1 MMSRSGR
8 RTQGI
13 LGVLL
18 ALTLVVFLLG
28 LVSTAG
34 GLLRWQWYIA
44 LGSLGVTILIGVMAG
59 MIRLWMRA
67 AALAS
72 QQNLLKRSEEL
83 SLSDVFAKAHNEER
97 QAERGNL
104 ELWMESLA
112 PKKRRKLL
120 VSKLED
126 TTLAAEALRIATAIG
141 MTAYVAER
149 AVKQGIL
156 SLVAEALREQH
167 ANPHW
172 EHAFDF
178 DELCALA
185 LAHDAT
191 NEAELAE
198 AIRLFVADTKPEH
211 RVDVLAATLPE
222 DLLAGSIVAYAAP
235 GELIELLERSK
246 VN

>member
-34 GLLRWQWYIA
+34 GLLRGQWYIA

-97 QAERGNL
+97 QAGTATSSCGWSR
-104 ELWMESLA
+104 WR
-112 PKKRRKLL
+112 PKKRSKLL

-156 SLVAEALREQH
+156 SLVAEALRAARQ
-167 ANPHW
+167 PTL

>member
-1 MMSRSGR
+1 MDAR
-8 RTQGI
+8 RCAGESAESAQAIGGT
-13 LGVLL
+13 L
-18 ALTLVVFLLG
+18 ALRCFCQSAQRGASSGARQPRAVDGVAGAQKEAQAVG
-28 LVSTAG
+28 LQT
-34 GLLRWQWYIA
+34 R
-44 LGSLGVTILIGVMAG
+44 
-59 MIRLWMRA
+59 
-67 AALAS
+67 
-72 QQNLLKRSEEL
+72 
-83 SLSDVFAKAHNEER
+83 D
-97 QAERGNL
+97 
-104 ELWMESLA
+104 
-112 PKKRRKLL
+112 
-120 VSKLED
+120 
-126 TTLAAEALRIATAIG
+126 TLAAEA
-141 MTAYVAER
+141 R
-149 AVKQGIL
+149 ARNGDWDDRLCRWAGRQGIL